1 MSVKKLDEAKRLFVK
16 TYTARELF
24 DLVFTY
30 YKNSPSELAKIP
42 NLENL
47 AKQRVSQIV
56 NATGIPA
63 KVIQDFFTLVQEVKV
78 SLVTE
83 VVAETAVD
91 TAVYFDV
98 GGGGDGGG
106 GAGGGGG
113 G

>member
-1 MSVKKLDEAKRLFVK
+1 MSIKDLDEAKRIFVK

-24 DLVFTY
+24 DLVFTD

-78 SLVTE
+78 DIVTE
-83 VVAETAVD
+83 AAVVETTVAEATVYVD
-91 TAVYFDV
+91 
-98 GGGGDGGG
+98 
-106 GAGGGGG
+106 AGGGGG